1 MAATFAAPA
10 LFAGIVAI
18 NLECGSWQNPLGI
31 DEAAPRLTWQ
41 LQTTTPGARAQS
53 QTACRVLAASS
64 AGNLANNVGDLWDS
78 GQVDSALPSLTYSGK
93 PLLSEQQ
100 VFWKVQVWDQ
110 AKQPSDWSAPATWT
124 MGLLDPADWKGAW
137 LAAAKTSIPSPTASG
152 MPILRREFVV
162 QPGLQRAVIS
172 ICGLGQYELSAN
184 GVKVGDAFLAPGWS
198 KYDRTCLY
206 DTLDLTSYLKP
217 GPNALGVM
225 LGNGFYNMVAGSGRY
240 SWSEMATKGTVSS
253 GPPKVIAQLRLSY
266 ANGTSQVIATD
277 GQWRTAPGPI
287 TFSHVYGG
295 EDYDPRLLA
304 DGWNKA
310 GFDASGWSAPELT
323 NGPGG
328 VLRGTSHAAPPIIA
342 TQKLETVGVN
352 PLSSSLFNYDM
363 GQNASQMPLLTA
375 HGEAGA
381 VIRLTPS
388 ELVKPDGSLVAE
400 TDDPGGAPRY
410 WQYTLAGT
418 GAETWFPKFFYSGC
432 RYYQVQLIPAPG
444 SSQLPVVDKLEGVV
458 IQSASA
464 PVGDFSCSFELFNR
478 TRTLIRWA
486 QRNNLVSVLT
496 DCPHRERLGYLE
508 QYNLHG
514 PSLSYEF
521 DAGRLFSKTM
531 DDMADS
537 QADIGTGLVPF
548 FCPEF
553 WHFSVGPAFR
563 DTPEWSS
570 SVIIVP
576 WQHYLFTGDP
586 TLLRNYYPAMVAYF
600 NYLDRQAVDDFLNY
614 KALGDWAYVKQS
626 TPVAL
631 TADAYYFMDA
641 QILGRTAAL
650 LGKSDDAARYTRL
663 ASRIA
668 DAFNR
673 TYYSAA
679 NGCYANGS
687 ETSQAMPLAL
697 GIVPLENQAAVLAN
711 LVANVKANGLACGEI
726 GHPYLLRALTEMGR
740 ADLVYDLHS
749 GSDQPGYGYILNKG
763 ATALTESWDAS
774 GNSQDHFML
783 GHIIEWFY
791 HDLAGIQWDADAPGY
806 QNVVIKPAFVGG
818 ITWVKASYNS
828 VRGLIVS
835 NWTLNNNAA
844 TLDVTIPVGSTGLV
858 CLPLLA
864 NAGANLRVTESG
876 TTIWQ
881 NGAATGSAPGVTF
894 KQVLNA
900 HDQTCLVWSVGSGSY
915 QFAWNVR

>member
-1 MAATFAAPA
+1 
-10 LFAGIVAI
+10 
-18 NLECGSWQNPLGI
+18 LE
-31 DEAAPRLTWQ
+31 
-41 LQTTTPGARAQS
+41 
-53 QTACRVLAASS
+53 
-64 AGNLANNVGDLWDS
+64 
-78 GQVDSALPSLTYSGK
+78 
-93 PLLSEQQ
+93 SEQQ
-100 VFWKVQVWDQ
+100 VFWKARVWDQ
-110 AKQPSDWSAPATWT
+110 TGQASDWSAPANWT
-124 MGLLDPADWKGAW
+124 MGLLDPADWKGAG
-137 LAAAKTSIPSPTASG
+137 LAAGKPATA
-152 MPILRREFVV
+152 MPIFRREFVV
-162 QPGLQRAVIS
+162 QPGLRRAIIS

-184 GVKVGDAFLAPGWS
+184 GVKVGNAFLAPGWS

-240 SWSEMATKGTVSS
+240 SWSEMATRGSVSS
-253 GPPKVIAQLRLSY
+253 GPPKVIAQLHLYY
-266 ANGTSQVIATD
+266 ADGTSEVIATD
-277 GQWRTAPGPI
+277 GKWQTTFGPI
-287 TFSHVYGG
+287 TFSHIYAG

-310 GFDASGWSAPELT
+310 GFNASGWSKPLLT
-323 NGPGG
+323 GGPGG
-328 VLRGTSHAAPPIIA
+328 ILRGTSHAAPPIIA
-342 TQKLETVGVN
+342 TQTLQTVEVRS
-352 PLSSSLFNYDM
+352 LSASLFNYDM
-363 GQNASQMPLLTA
+363 GQNASQMPRLTA

-381 VIRLTPS
+381 AIRITPS
-388 ELVKPDGSLVAE
+388 ELVKADGSLVSE

-418 GAETWFPKFFYSGC
+418 GRETWFPKFFYSGC
-432 RYYQVQLIPAPG
+432 RYFQVQLMPAPG

-458 IQSASA
+458 IQSACA
-464 PVGDFSCSFELFNR
+464 PVGDFSCSFDLFNR

-521 DAGRLFSKTM
+521 DVGQLFAKTM

-563 DTPEWSS
+563 DTPEWGS

-586 TLLRNYYPAMVAYF
+586 TLLRNYYPAMVSYF
-600 NYLDRQAVDDFLNY
+600 KYLDKQAVDHFLNY
-614 KALGDWAYVKQS
+614 KALGDWAYVKES

-641 QILGRTAAL
+641 QILARTAAL
-650 LGKSDDAARYTRL
+650 LGKTGDAASYNRL
-663 ASRIA
+663 ADQIA

-673 TYYSAA
+673 TYFSEEKEI
-679 NGCYANGS
+679 YANGS

-697 GIVPLENQAAVLAN
+697 GIVPPKNQAAVLAN
-711 LVANVKANGLACGEI
+711 LVANVKANGVACGEI
-726 GHPYLLRALTEMGR
+726 GHRYLLRALTDSGR
-740 ADLVYDLHS
+740 ADVVYDLHS

-763 ATALTESWDAS
+763 ATALTESWDAG

-791 HDLAGIQWDADAPGY
+791 HDLAGIQWDPDAPGY
-806 QNVVIKPAFVGG
+806 RNVIIKPAFVGG

-828 VRGLIVS
+828 VRGMIVS
-835 NWTLNNNAA
+835 NWTLNENAA
-844 TLDVTIPVGSTGLV
+844 TLRVTIPIGSTSLV
-858 CLPLLA
+858 YLPLA
-864 NAGANLRVTESG
+864 HAGPNLRVTESG
-876 TTIWQ
+876 TVIWQ
-881 NGAATGSAPGVTF
+881 NGAAATSVPGVTF
-894 KQVLNA
+894 KRLLRA
-900 HDQTCLVWSVGSGSY
+900 HDQIFQIWSIGSGSY
-915 QFAWNVR
+915 QFAWNARAEK